1 MTTGEVF
8 LGIIAV
14 AVAMMALIQIGA
26 IVAGVRLAR
35 RVDDVARQ
43 LEVDIKPLLTNLT
56 AMSSEAARTAALAAT
71 QVERL
76 DRLFENAIHR
86 ADQTLASAHRLIDG
100 PAREGVAVVSGIR
113 AAFSA
118 LQAIRESS
126 RRRSAVRR
134 AAAVEDDESLFIG

>member
-14 AVAMMALIQIGA
+14 AVAVMALIQVAA

-43 LEVDIKPLLTNLT
+43 LELDIKPLLTNLT
-56 AMSSEAARTAALAAT
+56 AMSSEAARTAALAAA

-76 DRLFENAIHR
+76 DSLFENVIRR
-86 ADQTLASAHRLIDG
+86 ADQTLTSAHRFLDG
-100 PAREGVAVVSGIR
+100 PAREGMAVISGVR

-118 LQAIRESS
+118 LKGLRESS
-126 RRRSAVRR
+126 RRRSAVRG
-134 AAAVEDDESLFIG
+134 AAIDEDESLFIG

>member
-14 AVAMMALIQIGA
+14 AVAVMALIQVAA

-35 RVDDVARQ
+35 RVDEVARQ
-43 LEVDIKPLLTNLT
+43 VEVDIKPMLTNLT
-56 AMSSEAARTAALAAT
+56 TMSSEAARTASLAAT

-76 DRLFENAIHR
+76 DELFENMIRR

-100 PAREGVAVVSGIR
+100 PAREGMAVVSGVR

-118 LQAIRESS
+118 LKGLREAS
-126 RRRSAVRR
+126 RRRSAVRG
-134 AAAVEDDESLFIG
+134 AAVEDDESLFIG